1 MESEYG
7 KGSTFSFDIV
17 QKVIDASP
25 CEYSKNRKGIE
36 RKQFAIDF
44 AAPKA
49 KMIRAIGTPYT
60 DKLPVVALSANAVKG
75 METEFLVSG
84 MNDFLPKPIDLEML
98 GKILRKWLPQDTI
111 QETESE

>member
-1 MESEYG
+1 
-7 KGSTFSFDIV
+7 
-17 QKVIDASP
+17 
-25 CEYSKNRKGIE
+25 
-36 RKQFAIDF
+36 
-44 AAPKA
+44 
-49 KMIRAIGTPYT
+49 MIRAIGTPYT